1 MPDLQ
6 VHVRPALGR
15 GGLRLAVRI
24 LSIFSGPSAT
34 GPPIP
39 AAILP
44 GGAGLMPERRSFRD
58 RHNNTIA
65 LPGITTL
72 AFARTVK

>member
-44 GGAGLMPERRSFRD
+44 GGAGLMPEHSAIIPRR
-58 RHNNTIA
+58 A
-65 LPGITTL
+65 Q
-72 AFARTVK
+72 